1 MKNKLIYISYD
12 DNLVSD
18 SEQKI
23 IEYENK
29 ALERN
34 LVYENADHS
43 LLIFKVDNENFAD
56 HCLVEKLGCGYTEWI
71 EFPNYVVVEIYR
83 GRITSLETYR
93 ESGLFRDEIADFK
106 GDKF

>member
-43 LLIFKVDNENFAD
+43 LLIVKVDDENFAE
-56 HCLVEKLGCGYTEWI
+56 HCLVEELGCGYTEWI

-83 GRITSLETYR
+83 GRITSLESYPVC
-93 ESGLFRDEIADFK
+93 GLFRDEIADFK

>member
-18 SEQKI
+18 NEIEI
-23 IEYENK
+23 IEYENEMIK
-29 ALERN
+29 RN
-34 LVYENADHS
+34 LVYESADHNI
-43 LLIFKVDNENFAD
+43 LIFKVNDANFAD
-56 HCLVEKLGCGYTEWI
+56 HCLAEKLGCGYTEWI

>member
-12 DNLVSD
+12 DKLVSD
-18 SEQKI
+18 NEQEI
-23 IEYENK
+23 IEYEDK

-34 LVYENADHS
+34 LVYKNADHS

-56 HCLVEKLGCGYTEWI
+56 HCLVEELGCGYTEWI

-83 GRITSLETYR
+83 GRIISLKTYR

-106 GDKF
+106 GGKF